1 MVREPA
7 TLPAT
12 ATGELSGGVVHE
24 RVAEKAP
31 RPTQPAC
38 VRRFSANKGEA
49 ASGEKQHRNAH
60 PCAVIIADGEGE
72 RKGYFR
78 LRSTPFGVRSSVELI
93 W

>member
-7 TLPAT
+7 TLPARLQ
-12 ATGELSGGVVHE
+12 GNYPVVLVHE
-24 RVAEKAP
+24 HVAEKAL

-78 LRSTPFGVRSSVELI
+78 LRSTPFGVRSSVEFI